1 MKRFALI
8 ICGLLIL
15 MAGAACAQS
24 ELKALMPPYW
34 IVGRVADTPEA
45 KVGSRAVYFYYDD
58 AGFDAGNYA
67 ESVAFNNTFII
78 NAFGIFPVPLV
89 VGQTYKVSTEQI
101 DSYGADG
108 TVKISG
114 LGWDEVKGMALYLG
128 GGKKAPGAPEIKLWF
143 GNRLYQPE
151 VYWVVKQPGQT
162 PIPFI
167 VEPKPEIKVEISI
180 QPPYTLASA
189 IESYSI
195 VQDAG
200 TADRKTLPLS
210 AANVT
215 SKTVTA
221 GKVSAM
227 TLKFTVPDPGL
238 TDGEHTFTVTAHSS
252 GLEGP
257 STEATQVAKVQVIKG
272 PVRLFG
278 PPITY
283 PSPFSISKDKR
294 VYIQYGLSTDAN
306 IEIYIVSVGGE
317 RIFHRSYTAGLEGG
331 AAGINKVPIGGW
343 DGRTDQGF
351 LAGNAIYVGTI
362 IARDENRLLG
372 KFKLTI
378 VD

>member
-8 ICGLLIL
+8 ICGLLVL
-15 MAGAACAQS
+15 MAGVACAQS
-24 ELKALMPPYW
+24 ELKPLMPPYW
-34 IVGRVADTPEA
+34 IVGHVADTPEA
-45 KVGSRAVYFYYDD
+45 TVGNRAVYFYYDA

-78 NAFGIFPVPLV
+78 NGFGIFPAPLV

-128 GGKKAPGAPEIKLWF
+128 GGKKAPGAPAIKLWF

-151 VYWVVKQPGQT
+151 VYWVVKQPGQL
-162 PIPFI
+162 PVPFI
-167 VEPKPEIKVEISI
+167 VETKPEIKVEISI
-180 QPPYTLASA
+180 DPPYTLASA
-189 IESYSI
+189 VESYSI

-200 TADRKTLPLS
+200 TADRKPVPLS
-210 AANVT
+210 AANA

-238 TDGEHTFTVTAHSS
+238 TDGEHTFTVTARSS

-257 STEATQVAKVQVIKG
+257 TTEATEVAKVEVMGG
-272 PVRLFG
+272 PARLFG

-294 VYIQYGLSTDAN
+294 VWIQYGLSTNAN
-306 IEIYIVSVGGE
+306 IEIYIISVGGE
-317 RIFHRSYTAGLEGG
+317 RIFHRSFNAGSEGG
-331 AAGINKVPIGGW
+331 SAGINKVPPPDGW
-343 DGRTDQGF
+343 NGRTDQGY